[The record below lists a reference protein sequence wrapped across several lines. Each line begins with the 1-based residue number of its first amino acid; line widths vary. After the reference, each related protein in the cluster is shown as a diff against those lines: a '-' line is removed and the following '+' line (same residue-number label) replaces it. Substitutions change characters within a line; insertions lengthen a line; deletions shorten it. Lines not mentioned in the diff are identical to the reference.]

1 MPLALILIRAFPLTT
16 SCLPSITHTF
26 WKTCGGKAGRAKNL
40 YLLAPLFLPQCCFFC
55 CRRVKKW
62 THHTN
67 CRMPLPAK
75 HIIKPLVSCLGAALT
90 DRRRSENCG
99 ETLPS
104 CWEGNKIGIGSLCSE
119 QWRNTRSRPSMHSS
133 NPELLH
139 SCLIGKSAYSFKKAS
154 IKKFLPAAIL
164 DSFTLPAEVRLFFPP
179 LPVIRQQLQA
189 CLYLLQTKL
198 SVTKT
203 QQLWERRGITN
214 C

>member
-119 QWRNTRSRPSMHSS
+119 QWRNTRSRPGVCTAQILSCCTAAWLANQHTPLKRHLSRSS
-133 NPELLH
+133 SQPPFWILSH
-139 SCLIGKSAYSFKKAS
+139 YQQKSDF
-154 IKKFLPAAIL
+154 
-164 DSFTLPAEVRLFFPP
+164 FFPP

-198 SVTKT
+198 SVTKS
-203 QQLWERRGITN
+203 Q
-214 C
+214 